1 LKKSPRLGQNFS
13 HTGGR
18 VFLRVVLLLALL
30 LLVLFGG
37 SLFYG
42 AKTVHDLFENN
53 RALKQAIA
61 NLTRE
66 EQIGYA
72 KVITQQDI
80 DGRLFTT
87 LKFIETARDN
97 PLQKVLEREYTIE
110 GDVIFFD
117 ALIVCFEDEAVMG
130 GGRRALYLWRRVY
143 GETMAPAQGFPIE
156 FASEKP
162 MRYGDLLDRLPS
174 ADQGLFWEAIWRL
187 ANDPE
192 ALKAHGIKAV
202 YGNAV
207 YKKLRPGLIYVFKI
221 SSTGQVYPET
231 VPDF

>member
-1 LKKSPRLGQNFS
+1 MGETLYNTK
-13 HTGGR
+13 GR
-18 VFLRVVLLLALL
+18 VFVRAVLLLMLALL
-30 LLVLFGG
+30 ILFGG
-37 SLFYG
+37 SIFYG
-42 AKTVHDLFENN
+42 TKTVHDLFENN

-72 KVITQQDI
+72 RVISQEKI
-80 DGRLFTT
+80 NGRLFTT

-97 PLQKVLEREYTIE
+97 PLRKVLEREYTIE

-117 ALIVCFEDEAVMG
+117 ALIVCFEDEAVMDG
-130 GGRRALYLWRRVY
+130 SRRALYLWRRVY
-143 GETMAPAQGFPIE
+143 GENMAPAQGFPIE

-162 MRYGDLLDRLPS
+162 MRYGDLLDRLPP
-174 ADQGLFWEAIWRL
+174 ADQGLFWDAIWRL

-192 ALKAHGIKAV
+192 ALKAHGIKAM